1 MVMLPCFRYSMQIVP
16 GTASI
21 SENVEEVGEIKIHL
35 DFNKSPFSKPILSH
49 NLYYIHVALHVLLQ

>member
-1 MVMLPCFRYSMQIVP
+1 MQIVT

-21 SENVEEVGEIKIHL
+21 SENVKEVGEIKIHL

>member
-1 MVMLPCFRYSMQIVP
+1 MQIVT

-21 SENVEEVGEIKIHL
+21 SENVKEVGEIKIHL

-49 NLYYIHVALHVLLQ
+49 NLYYIHIAIDFMLQ